1 MSLARSAANGVLFTM
16 GAQVTKIILQF
27 ASVAVLARLLTP
39 HDYGLIA
46 LVLVVVGAGEVFR
59 DFGLTAATVQAP
71 TVTAAQRSQLFWLN
85 TLIGVAIAIVV
96 FSLSWPVAWLMGQEE
111 LRAMIQVLSLL
122 FVLNGL
128 MTQHRAQLQRLLRFK
143 AIAGIDIIA
152 AVAGLAA
159 AVVAAM
165 LGAGFWALVLQQ
177 LTIAV
182 IGMVLAFLLGRWH
195 PSRPTRRNDIRDFI
209 NFGWNIVATNM
220 IVYAANQ
227 VDTLIV
233 NAKFGTGSLGLY
245 NRAYQLVMTPLNQVR
260 GPLNGVAQPV
270 FARVQADPA
279 RFNRYVTAGQLALGY
294 AIGAPLA
301 LVIALAEPLVRV
313 MLGAEWLSATPL
325 LQCFAVAAF
334 LGNLSMIGYW
344 VYMARGLVSQLFR
357 YTLVSLTIKV
367 TCILVGA
374 QFGLLGVAIGFAV
387 APALAWPISL
397 WWLSRIT
404 PIPTGSLYAGAFRV
418 ALMGLIAGGAA
429 WASTTLTAD
438 LNVVLVLLLG
448 AVAAVLGAGIALA
461 LPWYRR
467 DAAQLLWFV
476 RLMVTRKSRVEENAL
491 ETP

>member
-71 TVTAAQRSQLFWLN
+71 TVTSAQRSQLFWLN
-85 TLIGVAIAIVV
+85 TLIGVILATVV
-96 FSLSWPVAWLMGQEE
+96 FALSWPIAWLMGQEE

-122 FVLNGL
+122 FVFNGL

-165 LGAGFWALVLQQ
+165 TGAGYWALVLQQ

-195 PSRPTRRNDIRDFI
+195 PSRPTRRNDIREFI

-220 IVYAANQ
+220 VVYAANQ

-294 AIGAPLA
+294 AIGVPLA

-313 MLGAEWLSATPL
+313 MLGSEWLSATPL

-334 LGNLSMIGYW
+334 LSNLSMIGYW

-357 YTLVSLTIKV
+357 YTLLSLTIKV

-374 QFGLLGVAIGFAV
+374 QFGLVGVAVGFAV

-404 PIPTGSLYAGAFRV
+404 PIPTRSLYAGAFRV

-429 WASTTLTAD
+429 WASTMLTAD
-438 LNVVLVLLLG
+438 LHVVLVLLLG
-448 AVAAVLGAGIALA
+448 VGAAVLGAGIALA

-476 RLMVTRKSRVEENAL
+476 RLMVTRRSRVEEEAL